1 MVTYNTTLLT
11 SDCEVNSC
19 SLISDQDQDFGDISV
34 IDTPSDC
41 QERKPKFGLLKF

>member
-19 SLISDQDQDFGDISV
+19 ISIYIDQDFGDICF